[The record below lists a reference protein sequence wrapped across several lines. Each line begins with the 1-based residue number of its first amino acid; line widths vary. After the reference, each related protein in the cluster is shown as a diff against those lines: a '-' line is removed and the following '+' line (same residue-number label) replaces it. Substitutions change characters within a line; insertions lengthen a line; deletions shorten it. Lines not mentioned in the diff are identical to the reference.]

1 MHLLFARTDAHTHTL
16 IFTYVH
22 GCVFMT
28 YTYMFNYYDLNVTRG
43 SLDEPHP
50 FFHNNVP

>member
-1 MHLLFARTDAHTHTL
+1 MHLLFARTDAHTHTD
-16 IFTYVH
+16 IYICTWMCIYDIHVYV
-22 GCVFMT
+22 
-28 YTYMFNYYDLNVTRG
+28 YYDLNVTRG